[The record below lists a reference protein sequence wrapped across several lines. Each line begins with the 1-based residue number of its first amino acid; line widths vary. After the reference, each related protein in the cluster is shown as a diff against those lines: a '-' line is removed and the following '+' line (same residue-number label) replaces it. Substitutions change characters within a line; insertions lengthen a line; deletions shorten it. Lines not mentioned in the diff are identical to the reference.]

1 MMVSKSKWSSALD
14 RLIEI
19 PAVNMARTINA
30 ITVEVNLI
38 RYISTLSSGKY
49 FISKTIA
56 NKPKTAASNAMILRG
71 TINRTSSC
79 SLTAWYVLLESG
91 NLPVRIKS
99 STDKL
104 KDDELLLFLFTIS
117 NSNSSSQNLV

>member
-1 MMVSKSKWSSALD
+1 MMVRRSKWRSALD
-14 RLIEI
+14 RLSEM

-38 RYISTLSSGKY
+38 TYISTLSSGKY
-49 FISKTIA
+49 FISNTIA
-56 NKPKTAASNAMILRG
+56 NKPKTAASKAMILSG
-71 TINRTSSC
+71 TINKTSSC
-79 SLTAWYVLLESG
+79 SLTAMYDLLESG

-104 KDDELLLFLFTIS
+104 KEAELLLFLFTPS
-117 NSNSSSQNLV
+117 NSNCSSQYLV

>member
-1 MMVSKSKWSSALD
+1 M
-14 RLIEI
+14 

-38 RYISTLSSGKY
+38 TYISTLSSGKY
-49 FISKTIA
+49 FISNTIA
-56 NKPKTAASNAMILRG
+56 NKPKTAASKAMILSG

-79 SLTAWYVLLESG
+79 SLTAMYDLLESG

-104 KDDELLLFLFTIS
+104 KEAELLLFLFTPS
-117 NSNSSSQNLV
+117 NSNCSSQYLV